1 MVLRGSVILAGLEG
15 EGEAEAEG
23 AGVGVS
29 GVLVALAG
37 GAADVV
43 VFAARS
49 ADG

>member
-1 MVLRGSVILAGLEG
+1 MLAGLEG
-15 EGEAEAEG
+15 EGEAEADE

-43 VFAARS
+43 DVAARP